1 MQDKL
6 YILPLRKADEPRRA
20 PRHNLPAQLTSLIGR
35 EHEVAAACALLRRP
49 EVRLLTLSGT
59 GGVGKTRL
67 ALQIATELLHD
78 FANGICFV
86 SLAPISDTNLVL
98 PIVAQTFGLWEVGDR
113 SPLEHLKAYLYE
125 RHLLLLLDNFEQVV
139 AASPLLVEMLQACP
153 QVKILVTSR
162 AVLHV
167 SGEHEFPVPP
177 LALPDPHHLP
187 SPPGGEALAQYGAVA
202 LFLQRAQAVQ
212 PDFQLTN
219 TNARAVAEVCARLD
233 GLPLAIE
240 LAAARIK
247 LLPPKALLA
256 RLGQRLVL
264 LTGGAR
270 DVPARQQT
278 LRSTLQWSYNLL
290 TADEQQL
297 FRRISVFVGGCT
309 VQAIEAVCTALDRD
323 ATAESVLDGIAS
335 LLDKSLLQ
343 QTEQEGEEPRLVML
357 ETIREYG
364 WEALATHGEVE
375 ATQRAHAAYYLVLTE
390 QVAPRLTRAGKGR
403 WLKWLQREHEN
414 LRTSLTWL
422 VEHEEWEAALRLG
435 GALWHFWWMLG
446 HLSGGRTEFAR
457 ALAGSRGSVA
467 TPVRA
472 KALHAASTLAAMQGD
487 LTQAEALCRESLA
500 LFRALGDRQSS
511 ATSLIELGY
520 AAWQR
525 SDYAAAR
532 TLLEEAVALCR
543 EVDDQDGMTLAL
555 VNLATVFLLQGEYDQ
570 ARTLVEEA
578 VVLSREGGDSW
589 SIATSLWILALVMSL
604 QGDLTRAPALL
615 EESLALARQE
625 DNKQAIASSL
635 FVSGQVAQQQGDVAL
650 ARSLFEESLALF
662 KDMGDRQ
669 NVAQSLVGLAGISLV
684 QGDYDT
690 ARALFEESLA
700 LFKVGGNT
708 WFIALCLAGFAAL
721 AAAQGEWTWAARLSG
736 AAKALCEVIGGVLPP
751 AMRAVQ
757 EFTSAVAR
765 AQLGE
770 DVFTA
775 ALAEGRTMTPEQA
788 LAAQGTATMSI
799 PATTV
804 QPSTLPAKTTPTYP
818 AGLTTRE
825 VEILRLVVQGLTDA
839 QVAEQLVISPR
850 TVNWHLTS
858 IYSKLGVSSR
868 SAATRYAIEQKL
880 L

>member
-1 MQDKL
+1 
-6 YILPLRKADEPRRA
+6 
-20 PRHNLPAQLTSLIGR
+20 
-35 EHEVAAACALLRRP
+35 
-49 EVRLLTLSGT
+49 
-59 GGVGKTRL
+59 
-67 ALQIATELLHD
+67 
-78 FANGICFV
+78 
-86 SLAPISDTNLVL
+86 
-98 PIVAQTFGLWEVGDR
+98 
-113 SPLEHLKAYLYE
+113 
-125 RHLLLLLDNFEQVV
+125 
-139 AASPLLVEMLQACP
+139 
-153 QVKILVTSR
+153 
-162 AVLHV
+162 
-167 SGEHEFPVPP
+167 
-177 LALPDPHHLP
+177 
-187 SPPGGEALAQYGAVA
+187 
-202 LFLQRAQAVQ
+202 
-212 PDFQLTN
+212 
-219 TNARAVAEVCARLD
+219 
-233 GLPLAIE
+233 
-240 LAAARIK
+240 
-247 LLPPKALLA
+247 
-256 RLGQRLVL
+256 
-264 LTGGAR
+264 
-270 DVPARQQT
+270 
-278 LRSTLQWSYNLL
+278 
-290 TADEQQL
+290 
-297 FRRISVFVGGCT
+297 
-309 VQAIEAVCTALDRD
+309 
-323 ATAESVLDGIAS
+323 
-335 LLDKSLLQ
+335 
-343 QTEQEGEEPRLVML
+343 VML
-357 ETIREYG
+357 ETIREFG

-390 QVAPRLTRAGKGR
+390 EVAPRLTRAGKGR

-422 VEHEEWEAALRLG
+422 VEYEEWEAALRLG

-446 HLSGGRTEFAR
+446 HLSGGRTEFVR
-457 ALAGSRGSVA
+457 ALAESRGSVA

-500 LFRALGDRQSS
+500 LFQALGDRQSS

-532 TLLEEAVALCR
+532 SLLEEAVALCR

-570 ARTLVEEA
+570 ARTLIEEA

-589 SIATSLWILALVMSL
+589 NIATSLWILALVMSL

-625 DNKQAIASSL
+625 DYKQTIASSL

-684 QGDYDT
+684 QGDYAT

-700 LFKVGGNT
+700 LFKAGGNT

-736 AAKALCEVIGGVLPP
+736 TAKALCEVIGGVLPP

-770 DVFTA
+770 EVFTA

-788 LAAQGTATMSI
+788 LAAQWPVTMST
-799 PATTV
+799 PTTTG
-804 QPSTLPAKTTPTYP
+804 QSSTLPAKSSPTYP

-868 SAATRYAIEQKL
+868 SAATRYVIEQKL

>member
-6 YILPLRKADEPRRA
+6 YILPLRKTDEPRRVS
-20 PRHNLPAQLTSLIGR
+20 RYHLPAPLTPLIGR

-49 EVRLLTLSGT
+49 EVRLLTLTGI

-67 ALQIATELLHD
+67 ALEVATDLFDD
-78 FANGICFV
+78 FADGVCFV
-86 SLAPISDTNLVL
+86 SFAPVSDPEFVL
-98 PIVAQTFGLWEVGDR
+98 PTIAQTLGLWEVGDR
-113 SPLEHLKAYLYE
+113 SPLERLKGYLQE
-125 RHLLLLLDNFEQVV
+125 KHLLLLLDNCEQVIT
-139 AASPLLVEMLQACP
+139 AAPLLVELLQACLE
-153 QVKILVTSR
+153 VKILVTSR
-162 AVLHV
+162 AVLRV
-167 SGEHEFPVPP
+167 SGEYEFPVPL
-177 LALPDPHHLP
+177 LALPDLRHLP
-187 SPPGGEALAQYGAVA
+187 SLADSEALAQFAAVA
-202 LFLQRAQAVQ
+202 LFLERARALK
-212 PDFQLTN
+212 PDFRLTPA
-219 TNARAVAEVCARLD
+219 NARPIAEICVQLD

-240 LAAARIK
+240 LAAARSR
-247 LLPPKALLA
+247 LLTPQALLK
-256 RLGQRLVL
+256 RLSHRLEV

-270 DVPARQQT
+270 DLPTRQQT
-278 LRSTLQWSYNLL
+278 LRHTLQWSYDLL
-290 TADEQQL
+290 TAQEQWL
-297 FRRISVFVGGCT
+297 FRCLSVFVGGCT
-309 VQAIEAVCTALDRD
+309 IEAAEAVCQEGGEQTS
-323 ATAESVLDGIAS
+323 SVLEGVMS
-335 LLDKSLLQ
+335 LLDKSLVQ
-343 QTEQEGEEPRLVML
+343 QTEREGEEPRLGML

-364 WEALATHGEVE
+364 LEVLAASGEMGV
-375 ATQRAHAAYYLVLTE
+375 TRRAHADYYLVLTE
-390 QVAPRLTRAGKGR
+390 EVALRLTRAGKGR

-457 ALAGSRGSVA
+457 ALAESRGSVA

-487 LTQAEALCRESLA
+487 LTQAEALCRESLG

-532 TLLEEAVALCR
+532 SLVEEAVALCR
-543 EVDDQDGMTLAL
+543 EMDDQDGMTLAL

-589 SIATSLWILALVMSL
+589 NIATSLWILALVMSF

-625 DNKQAIASSL
+625 DYKQAIASSL

-662 KDMGDRQ
+662 KDMGDQQ

-700 LFKVGGNT
+700 LFKAGGNT

-736 AAKALCEVIGGVLPP
+736 AAKALCEGIGGVLPP

-757 EFTSAVAR
+757 EFTSTAAR

-770 DVFTA
+770 EVFTA

-788 LAAQGTATMSI
+788 LAAQWPVTMST
-799 PATTV
+799 PTKTG
-804 QPSTLPAKTTPTYP
+804 QSSTLPAKSSPTYP
-818 AGLTTRE
+818 AGLTARE

-858 IYSKLGVSSR
+858 IYSKLQVSSR
-868 SAATRYAIEQKL
+868 TAATRFAIEQHL
-880 L
+880 I

>member
-139 AASPLLVEMLQACP
+139 AASPLLVELLQACP

-578 VVLSREGGDSW
+578 VVLSREG
-589 SIATSLWILALVMSL
+589 
-604 QGDLTRAPALL
+604 APA
-615 EESLALARQE
+615 A
-625 DNKQAIASSL
+625 ASRCP
-635 FVSGQVAQQQGDVAL
+635 V
-650 ARSLFEESLALF
+650 
-662 KDMGDRQ
+662 
-669 NVAQSLVGLAGISLV
+669 N
-684 QGDYDT
+684 
-690 ARALFEESLA
+690 
-700 LFKVGGNT
+700 
-708 WFIALCLAGFAAL
+708 C
-721 AAAQGEWTWAARLSG
+721 
-736 AAKALCEVIGGVLPP
+736 
-751 AMRAVQ
+751 
-757 EFTSAVAR
+757 
-765 AQLGE
+765 
-770 DVFTA
+770 
-775 ALAEGRTMTPEQA
+775 
-788 LAAQGTATMSI
+788 
-799 PATTV
+799 
-804 QPSTLPAKTTPTYP
+804 
-818 AGLTTRE
+818 
-825 VEILRLVVQGLTDA
+825 RLVHHG
-839 QVAEQLVISPR
+839 
-850 TVNWHLTS
+850 
-858 IYSKLGVSSR
+858 
-868 SAATRYAIEQKL
+868 
-880 L
+880 